1 MIFFY
6 FHLRTLIKFHL
17 SLRRMSGKV
26 QERSGGIAPLSS
38 VECRCRGQWDSHV
51 VVGGQPRDRRWDS
64 VAVIVDGIVVVTG
77 GVASSWRWDSV
88 VGSELLG

>member
-6 FHLRTLIKFHL
+6 FHLRSLIKFHL

-26 QERSGGIAPLSS
+26 QERSGGIAPSS
-38 VECRCRGQWDSHV
+38 LVECRCRDQDG
-51 VVGGQPRDRRWDS
+51 VGEQPRDRRWDS
-64 VAVIVDGIVVVTG
+64 VAVIVDGIVVMSG